1 MNTEIRKE
9 NVKLKKNIVLIPVSQ
24 NSLHRQFLKG
34 NREFDIHLLIFD
46 DSYKKFCND
55 SEFVTCMHG
64 YKMDMVYKYLINN
77 PKFLNNYEYFFLA
90 DDDIRMT
97 TESVNELF
105 RTMRH
110 YNLSI
115 AQPSLTMSYSTYDI
129 TMHNPIC
136 ILRYTDFVEMMIPCF
151 SHEALIKVLPT
162 FKEQVRWRGIE
173 FHWPILINTN
183 HKDMAIIDKIKAIHT
198 RPIQSNSPIYWKMMD
213 DYMKEHNLKMNEN
226 VYEIVYRPIDSL
238 IHEGYVVDSSNK
250 VNDTREQINRII
262 SSFFNENHTISS
274 NEITYIGISLFIA
287 AFITEKRE
295 YYSAAK
301 WWFDKLINLLSIDTA
316 TLTVKQKDLIK
327 NFLSILTEDNIIN
340 KYGESLPSLLTY
352 IYNNSNY
359 TKNTHNMT
367 KSNPSIKLMKNML
380 DIVQK
385 YNTRFILS
393 I

>member
-1 MNTEIRKE
+1 
-9 NVKLKKNIVLIPVSQ
+9 
-24 NSLHRQFLKG
+24 
-34 NREFDIHLLIFD
+34 
-46 DSYKKFCND
+46 
-55 SEFVTCMHG
+55 
-64 YKMDMVYKYLINN
+64 
-77 PKFLNNYEYFFLA
+77 
-90 DDDIRMT
+90 
-97 TESVNELF
+97 
-105 RTMRH
+105 
-110 YNLSI
+110 
-115 AQPSLTMSYSTYDI
+115 
-129 TMHNPIC
+129 
-136 ILRYTDFVEMMIPCF
+136 
-151 SHEALIKVLPT
+151 
-162 FKEQVRWRGIE
+162 
-173 FHWPILINTN
+173 
-183 HKDMAIIDKIKAIHT
+183 
-198 RPIQSNSPIYWKMMD
+198 MD

-250 VNDTREQINRII
+250 VNDIREQINRII

-367 KSNPSIKLMKNML
+367 KSNPSN
-380 DIVQK
+380 
-385 YNTRFILS
+385 
-393 I
+393 